1 MGFSR
6 IDWNNSIEQQVE
18 EIVRAMINAHR
29 LVQQIK
35 RKHGARAELITRENY
50 SCFQSVICLMR
61 HLVFEVERNPL
72 YEPALRQLR
81 NRQMRKR
88 QRILAKHFGIRTQ
101 VVDGNFGR

>member
-1 MGFSR
+1 MRFSR

-18 EIVRAMINAHR
+18 EIVKAMINAQQ

-35 RKHGARAELITRENY
+35 HKHGARAELITKENY

-72 YEPALRQLR
+72 YHPALLQLR
-81 NRQMRKR
+81 KRQMRKR
-88 QRILAKHFGIRTQ
+88 QRILAKHLGITTQ
-101 VVDGNFGR
+101 VVDGNLSR

>member
-1 MGFSR
+1 MGISS
-6 IDWNNSIEQQVE
+6 IDWNNSIEQQVD

-35 RKHGARAELITRENY
+35 LKHGVRSELITKENY

-61 HLVFEVERNPL
+61 HLVFEIERNPL
-72 YEPALRQLR
+72 YQPALLQLR

-88 QRILAKHFGIRTQ
+88 RRILAKHFGITA
-101 VVDGNFGR
+101 

>member
-18 EIVRAMINAHR
+18 EIIGAMINAHR

-35 RKHGARAELITRENY
+35 RKHGARAELITKENY
-50 SCFQSVICLMR
+50 SCFQSVICLLR

-72 YEPALRQLR
+72 YQPALLQLS

-88 QRILAKHFGIRTQ
+88 QRTLAKHFGIATQ